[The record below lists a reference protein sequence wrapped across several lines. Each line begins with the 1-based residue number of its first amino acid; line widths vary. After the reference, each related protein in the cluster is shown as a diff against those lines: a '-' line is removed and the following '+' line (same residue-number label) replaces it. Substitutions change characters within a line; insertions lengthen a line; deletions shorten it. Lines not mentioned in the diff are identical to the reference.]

1 MSVYPRVYSILE
13 KIIMFISESLF
24 YISFMLTI
32 YQRYQ
37 DYIELVVFVGMI
49 SIIYLIKYMDFTLF
63 IFMLPVSLSLIYC
76 NLVNQNSELIKYL
89 SIIMGIYI
97 VIDWTLRRQRL

>member
-13 KIIMFISESLF
+13 KIIMFVSGSLF

-37 DYIELVVFVGMI
+37 DYRTSCFCR
-49 SIIYLIKYMDFTLF
+49 D
-63 IFMLPVSLSLIYC
+63 
-76 NLVNQNSELIKYL
+76 
-89 SIIMGIYI
+89 
-97 VIDWTLRRQRL
+97 D